1 MSISTIL
8 GTALSGLSASQ
19 AALRQTANNIAN
31 VNTQGY
37 ARTEAAAVARN
48 VAGRGLGVS
57 QAEVSRITDRF
68 LLGASLSAG
77 ADAAAWQVRSD
88 ILDRVQAQFGSL
100 DNPGSVFSRLS
111 KAFADIGVAAQD
123 PASSVR
129 RLQAVGSI
137 RSLMDE
143 FARLDREIRSAR
155 SEVQQQI
162 NSGIDSINQLLG
174 EINNLNSDITR
185 GKMQGDATGAENRQA
200 ALIDELGELV
210 DVRIERNELGAAT
223 VRTQNGV
230 LLLGQYALKIE
241 KSSGSNGAPGTNYSR
256 IKATLPSGASV
267 DLQSSLQGGRI
278 YGLLALR
285 DGELAQMSSELA
297 EFANGAAEALND
309 AHANAIA
316 VPPPSSITGRNTGLL
331 ASDASNFTGATTL
344 ALVDTDGALMRRVD
358 VDFTAGTLSVDGGAT
373 ASIGSTIGDL
383 ATALN
388 SAFGATASVSFA
400 NGSLSLQSAGTN
412 GFGFLQDDNNP
423 SNRAGRS
430 FASVFGLNE
439 LVTNANP
446 TNFETGLTATD
457 PHGFTAGETLNYQIT
472 TSDGRVAAEISV
484 SISGSSIGDVIN
496 SLNDTSSGLGR
507 YETYSLGANG
517 QLLSTPVTGSEGYN
531 IKLSADNTTRVGTD
545 LSFSQIFG
553 VGDAVTSGRTASF
566 KLRQDILRNPDLL
579 SLAKLELSATTAI
592 GDFVAGKG
600 DGRGGFAIQK
610 ALETARSFQ
619 TAGSL
624 SATSSSLVD
633 FSGRFAVI
641 TGSRAANADREAQ
654 TARGLS
660 TEADLRRANVEG
672 VNIDEELANMT
683 LFQQSYNAAARLIQ
697 AAKELNEVLL
707 RMV

>member
-8 GTALSGLSASQ
+8 GTALSGLAASQ

-31 VNTQGY
+31 VNTDGY
-37 ARTEAAAVARN
+37 ARTETAAVARN

-57 QAEVSRITDRF
+57 QAEVTRITDRF
-68 LLGASLSAG
+68 LLGASLSSG

-100 DNPGSVFSRLS
+100 DDPGSVFSRLN

-143 FARLDREIRSAR
+143 FARLDREIRSVR

-162 NSGIDSINQLLG
+162 NSGIDGINQLLG
-174 EINNLNSDITR
+174 EISNLNADITR

-200 ALIDELGELV
+200 ALIDELGELI

-223 VRTQNGV
+223 VRTQSGV

-241 KSSGSNGAPGTNYSR
+241 KSSGSNGSPGTNYSR
-256 IKATLPSGASV
+256 ITATLPSGASV

-285 DGELAQMSSELA
+285 DQDLTEMSAELA
-297 EFANGAAEALND
+297 EFANGAAEALNT

-316 VPPPSSITGRNTGLL
+316 VPPPSVINGRNTGLL
-331 ASDASNFTGATTL
+331 ASDSTNFTGATTL
-344 ALVDTDGALMRRVD
+344 ALVDTNGALVRRVD
-358 VDFTAGTLSVDGGAT
+358 VDFSAGTLSVDGGVAT
-373 ASIGSTIGDL
+373 SIGSTIGEMT
-383 ATALN
+383 TALN
-388 SAFGATASVSFA
+388 NAFGATATVSFA

-412 GFGFLQDDNNP
+412 GFGFLQDVSNP
-423 SNRAGRS
+423 STRAGRS
-430 FASVFGLNE
+430 FTSAFGLNE
-439 LVTNANP
+439 LVTNPNP
-446 TNFETGLTATD
+446 TNFETGLIATD
-457 PHGFTAGETLNYQIT
+457 PHGFTAGETLDYQIT
-472 TSDGRVAAEISV
+472 TSDDRVAAEISV

-496 SLNDTSSGLGR
+496 SLNNTSTGLGR
-507 YETYSLGANG
+507 YATYSLGANG
-517 QLLSTPVTGSEGYN
+517 QLLSTPVTGSEGYS
-531 IKLSADNTTRVGTD
+531 IKLSADSTTRIGTD

-566 KLRQDILRNPDLL
+566 TVRQDILRNPDLL
-579 SLAKLELSATTAI
+579 ALAKLELSVTTSV

-600 DGRGGFAIQK
+600 DGRGGFVIQQ
-610 ALETARSFQ
+610 ALETARNFQ

-624 SATSSSLVD
+624 SATSSSLID

-641 TGSRAANADREAQ
+641 TGSRAANADREAE

-697 AAKELNEVLL
+697 AAKELNDILL

>member
-1 MSISTIL
+1 MSISAIL
-8 GTALSGLSASQ
+8 GNALSGLTASQ

-31 VNTQGY
+31 VNTDGY
-37 ARTEAAAVARN
+37 ARTETAAVARN

-57 QAEVSRITDRF
+57 QAEVIRITDRF

-77 ADAAAWQVRSD
+77 ADASAWQVRSD

-100 DNPGSVFSRLS
+100 DDAGSVFSRLN

-129 RLQAVGSI
+129 RLQAIGSI

-143 FARLDREIRSAR
+143 FTRLDREIRSVR

-162 NSGIDSINQLLG
+162 NSGIDGINQLLG
-174 EINNLNSDITR
+174 EISNLNADITR
-185 GKMQGDATGAENRQA
+185 GKIQGDATGAENRQA
-200 ALIDELGELV
+200 ALIDELGELI

-223 VRTQNGV
+223 VRTQNGI
-230 LLLGQYALKIE
+230 LLLGQYAVKVE
-241 KSSGSNGAPGTNYSR
+241 KSSGSSGAPGTNYSR
-256 IKATLPSGASV
+256 ITATLPSGASI
-267 DLQSSLQGGRI
+267 DLQSNLQGGRI

-285 DGELAQMSSELA
+285 DSELTQMSSELA
-297 EFANGAAEALND
+297 EFANGAADALND
-309 AHANAIA
+309 AHANAIS

-331 ASDASNFTGATTL
+331 ATDAINFTGATTL
-344 ALVDTDGALMRRVD
+344 ALVDTNGALVRRVD
-358 VDFTAGTLSVDGGAT
+358 VDFDAGTLSVDGGAPIN
-373 ASIGSTIGDL
+373 IGNTIGEMSN
-383 ATALN
+383 ALN
-388 SAFGATASVSFA
+388 SAFGATTTVSFA

-412 GFGFLQDDNNP
+412 GFGFVQDATTP
-423 SNRAGRS
+423 SSRAGRS
-430 FASVFGLNE
+430 FSPTFGLNE
-439 LVTNANP
+439 LVTNTNP
-446 TNFETGLTATD
+446 TNFGTGLIATN
-457 PHGFTAGETLNYQIT
+457 PHGFTVGESLNYQIT

-496 SLNDTSSGLGR
+496 SLNDVNSGLGR
-507 YETYSLGANG
+507 YATYSLGAQG
-517 QLLSTPVTGSEGYN
+517 QLLSTPVTGSEGYS
-531 IKLSADNTTRVGTD
+531 IKLSADSTTRAGTG

-553 VGDAVTSGRTASF
+553 VGDAVTSGRTTSYSIR
-566 KLRQDILRNPDLL
+566 KDIARNPDLL
-579 SLAKLELSATTAI
+579 SLAKLELSPTTSV

-600 DGRGGFAIQK
+600 DGRGGFAIQR
-610 ALETARSFQ
+610 ALEDTRSFQ

-624 SATSSSLVD
+624 SATSSSLID

-641 TGSRAANADREAQ
+641 TGSRSANADREAE

-697 AAKELNEVLL
+697 AAKELNDVLL

>member
-1 MSISTIL
+1 MSINTIL
-8 GTALSGLSASQ
+8 GSALSGLNASQ

-37 ARTEAAAVARN
+37 ARTEANAVASN

-57 QAEVSRITDRF
+57 QAEVTRITDRF

-77 ADAAAWQVRSD
+77 AEASAWQVRSD

-100 DNPGSVFSRLS
+100 DNPGSVFSRLN
-111 KAFADIGVAAQD
+111 KAFADIGIAAQD

-137 RSLMDE
+137 KSLMSE

-162 NSGIDSINQLLG
+162 NSGIDRVNQLLG
-174 EINNLNSDITR
+174 EINNLNSDITK
-185 GKMQGDATGAENRQA
+185 GKIQGDATGAENRQA
-200 ALIDELGELV
+200 ALIDELGELM
-210 DVRIERNELGAAT
+210 DVKIERNELGAAT

-241 KSSGSNGAPGTNYSR
+241 KSSGSNGAPGTDYSR
-256 IKATLPSGASV
+256 ITATLPSGASV
-267 DLQSSLQGGRI
+267 DLQSNLQGGRI

-285 DGELAQMSSELA
+285 DNELTQMSAELA

-309 AHANAIA
+309 AHANAIS
-316 VPPPSSITGRNTGLL
+316 VPPPSSIAGRNTGLL
-331 ASDASNFTGATTL
+331 SSDAINFTGATTL
-344 ALVDTDGALMRRVD
+344 ALVDTNGALVRRVD
-358 VDFTAGTLSVDGGAT
+358 VDFDAGTLSVDGGA
-373 ASIGSTIGDL
+373 AISIGTTIGDMSN
-383 ATALN
+383 ALN
-388 SAFGATASVSFA
+388 SAFGSTATVSFA

-412 GFGFLQDDNNP
+412 GFGFVQDVNNP
-423 SNRAGRS
+423 SQRAGRS
-430 FASVFGLNE
+430 FSSTFGLNE
-439 LVTNANP
+439 LVTNTNP
-446 TNFETGLTATD
+446 TNFETGLVATD
-457 PHGFTAGETLNYQIT
+457 PHGFTAGETLNYQVT

-496 SLNDTSSGLGR
+496 SLNDVSSGLGR
-507 YETYSLGANG
+507 YATYSLGANG

-531 IKLSADNTTRVGTD
+531 IELATDNTTRAGTS

-566 KLRQDILRNPDLL
+566 SVREDIARNPDLL
-579 SLAKLELSATTAI
+579 SLAKLELSATTSV

-600 DGRGGFAIQK
+600 DGRGGFAIQQ
-610 ALETARSFQ
+610 ALEAARSFQ

-624 SATSSSLVD
+624 SATSSSLID
-633 FSGRFAVI
+633 FSGRFAVV
-641 TGSRAANADREAQ
+641 TGSRAANAEREAE

-697 AAKELNEVLL
+697 AAKELNDVLL